1 MYCPVCLNDT
11 LKIASSGVIKMTF
24 NGKAKS
30 TSQFF
35 YDLNSDRE
43 SDICE
48 KLEKVIVDYFS
59 YYSTFQNKSP
69 VQHIEAFS
77 IDFKCS
83 NKCVINFSHKMNV
96 IGLVFSKK
104 MLEEAV
110 KKNAIKFNIPLD
122 LKLNR

>member
-1 MYCPVCLNDT
+1 
-11 LKIASSGVIKMTF
+11 MTF

-83 NKCVINFSHKMNV
+83 QGGDRGVHV
-96 IGLVFSKK
+96 PTTRGIGDYWIYAYFGDESGCHY
-104 MLEEAV
+104 
-110 KKNAIKFNIPLD
+110 D
-122 LKLNR
+122 LSFGDCPGDDGG